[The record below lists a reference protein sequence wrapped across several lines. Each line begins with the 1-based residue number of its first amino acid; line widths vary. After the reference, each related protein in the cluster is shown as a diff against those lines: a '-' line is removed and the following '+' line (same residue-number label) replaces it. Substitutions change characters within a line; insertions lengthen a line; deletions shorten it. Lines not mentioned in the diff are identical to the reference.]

1 MWRDRLSLPRMHRVL
16 GFHSHFFASVIRPS
30 MQIPHG
36 RTLTAIALTL
46 HAAPLHK
53 GCSAFG
59 RVGVPPVIIRAA
71 NSASPRPN
79 VMMSGDDSI
88 ARCVVSGWSDDIV
101 VGSSSSASP
110 RRRRPCDKADHPRL
124 VISWKPS
131 SRGRWNT
138 RATWTRSTACAAD
151 RARARGRSWTRYTRG
166 GFAISTMPRRRGG
179 ERSSRSTVGPLPAG
193 ERSRTDSIALEGG
206 AYAFLFDFVGV
217 TKGQLDTM

>member
-1 MWRDRLSLPRMHRVL
+1 
-16 GFHSHFFASVIRPS
+16 

-110 RRRRPCDKADHPRL
+110 PAAAAVRQGGSSSTRDLVETELERALEYARDVDKKYGLCTEPSQSAWKVVDEVYERIHSMAVTAPRA
-124 VISWKPS
+124 V
-131 SRGRWNT
+131 
-138 RATWTRSTACAAD
+138 
-151 RARARGRSWTRYTRG
+151 RG
-166 GFAISTMPRRRGG
+166 G
-179 ERSSRSTVGPLPAG
+179 
-193 ERSRTDSIALEGG
+193 
-206 AYAFLFDFVGV
+206 
-217 TKGQLDTM
+217 